1 MPREMLAHGSHARPA
16 QPAHERAAEHGDCGR
31 VRVEGPVADHVTAA
45 ESQVEHWREREIDA
59 AGTQFRGHYM
69 AGQFR
74 PAAGVRR
81 IVRPPLSCSTPGGI
95 SRKA

>member
-1 MPREMLAHGSHARPA
+1 M
-16 QPAHERAAEHGDCGR
+16 
-31 VRVEGPVADHVTAA
+31 EGPVADHVTAT
-45 ESQVEHWREREIDA
+45 ESQVEHRREREIDA

-81 IVRPPLSCSTPGGI
+81 IVRPAGADRTHRRNGGEAGAESLHTPPFMVDTD
-95 SRKA
+95 R